1 MGHVIARTR
10 TGGTLRWGVEAAYG
24 RLEADLQAKPLE
36 GEHSAAN
43 ALATL
48 SVPRRVDLSTP
59 PPRDATG
66 FVPVRCPIS
75 PCISLWIGCS
85 PL

>member
-24 RLEADLQAKPLE
+24 RLEAELQAKPLE

-43 ALATL
+43 ALAPL
-48 SVPRRVDLSTP
+48 SVPL
-59 PPRDATG
+59 G
-66 FVPVRCPIS
+66 
-75 PCISLWIGCS
+75 
-85 PL
+85 